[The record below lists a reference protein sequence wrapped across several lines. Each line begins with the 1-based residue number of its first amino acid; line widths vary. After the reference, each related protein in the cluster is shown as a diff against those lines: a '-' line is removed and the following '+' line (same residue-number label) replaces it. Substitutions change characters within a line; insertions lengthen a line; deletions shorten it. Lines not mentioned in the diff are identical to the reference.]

1 MTQSAKDISELLS
14 GKRILIAIFIGLA
27 FSVWMVVS
35 AVFDVTFEK
44 VEQGEG
50 DYVHIESSEKFDKTD
65 EAQFEKS
72 EHGDYVKR
80 TYEDALKQVDWTF
93 YSGLWLFLAI
103 LMMGLRDL
111 AYMIRIRVLTDKR
124 LSWKQS
130 FFVILI
136 WEFASALSPGVVG
149 GAAVAMFIL
158 AREKIE
164 MGRATAIVVIT
175 ALMDNL
181 FYVVMTPLVFI
192 FISNADLFPSGEG
205 ASFLSSNTQS
215 IFWLGFMIIV
225 GVCTILFT
233 SIFFYPRLIKIIII
247 TIFKLPFLR
256 RWKRNALQTGND
268 IVVTSKELRGKP
280 AKYWLASFGATVM
293 SWVARYL
300 VINFILMAFVELGFL
315 DNVLIFGKQLVM
327 WLIMLVSPTP
337 GGSGIAEVIFADLLG
352 NFVASSL
359 LISALA
365 ILWRLISY
373 FPYLFI
379 GFILFPR
386 WLRMTAKKKD

>member
-1 MTQSAKDISELLS
+1 MTQSSKDIADLLS
-14 GKRILIAIFIGLA
+14 GRRILIAIAIGLA
-27 FSVWMVVS
+27 FSVYLVVS
-35 AVFDVTFEK
+35 AVMDVTFEK
-44 VEQGEG
+44 VEEGKG
-50 DYVHIESSEKFDKTD
+50 DYVHVETSKKFDKTD
-65 EAQFEKS
+65 EKQFKQE
-72 EHGDYVKR
+72 EGGDYVR
-80 TYEDALKQVDWTF
+80 HTYEDALKSANWTF
-93 YSGLWLFLAI
+93 YSGFWLFLAI
-103 LMMGLRDL
+103 LMMGVRDF
-111 AYMIRIRVLTDKR
+111 AYMIRIRILTDKR
-124 LSWKQS
+124 LKWKQS
-130 FFVILI
+130 FFVIMI

-164 MGRATAIVVIT
+164 MGRATAIVVVT

-181 FYVVMTPLVFI
+181 FYIVMTPLVFL

-205 ASFLSSNTQS
+205 ASFLSANTQT
-215 IFWLGFMIIV
+215 IFWLGFLIIF
-225 GVCTILFT
+225 GVCTILFI

-247 TIFKLPFLR
+247 TIFKLPFLK

-268 IVVTSKELRGKP
+268 VVVTSKELRGKP
-280 AKYWLASFGATVM
+280 AKYWLGAFGATVM

-352 NFVASSL
+352 DFVASSL

-373 FPYLFI
+373 FPYLFL

-386 WLRMTAKKKD
+386 WLRMTKKKS

>member
-1 MTQSAKDISELLS
+1 M
-14 GKRILIAIFIGLA
+14 IAIFIGLG
-27 FSVWMVVS
+27 FSVWLVVS
-35 AVFDVTFEK
+35 ALFDVTFEA
-44 VEQGEG
+44 VESGTG
-50 DYVHIESSEKFDKTD
+50 NYVHIESSEEFDKTD
-65 EAQFEKS
+65 EGQFKQQE
-72 EHGDYVKR
+72 GGNYVMR

-93 YSGLWLFLAI
+93 YSGLWLFLAL
-103 LMMGLRDL
+103 LMMGVRDL

-164 MGRATAIVVIT
+164 MGRATAIVVVT

-205 ASFLSSNTQS
+205 ASFLSANTQS
-215 IFWLGFMIIV
+215 IFWLGFLIIL

-247 TIFKLPFLR
+247 WIFKLPFLR
-256 RWKRNALQTGND
+256 KWKRNALQTGND
-268 IVVTSKELRGKP
+268 IVITSKELRGKP
-280 AKYWLASFGATVM
+280 TSYWLASFGATIL

-300 VINFILMAFVELGFL
+300 VINFILMAFVGLGFL

-352 NFVASSL
+352 DFVASSL

-386 WLRMTAKKKD
+386 WLRATGKKKT

>member
-1 MTQSAKDISELLS
+1 MTQSSKDIADLLS
-14 GKRILIAIFIGLA
+14 GKRILIAIAIGLS
-27 FSVWMVVS
+27 FSLYMVIS
-35 AVFDVTFEK
+35 AIFDVTFEE
-44 VEQGEG
+44 VQMGEG
-50 DYVHIESSEKFDKTD
+50 DYIHIESNLQFDKTD
-65 EAQFEKS
+65 ENQFELK
-72 EHGDYVKR
+72 ENGNYIKR
-80 TYEDALKQVDWTF
+80 TYRDALRKANWTF
-93 YSGLWLFLAI
+93 YSFLWIVGALFMMAI
-103 LMMGLRDL
+103 RDF

-164 MGRATAIVVIT
+164 MGRATAIVVVT

-181 FYVVMTPLVFI
+181 FYIVMTPLVFL
-192 FISNADLFPSGEG
+192 FISNADLFPVGNET
-205 ASFLSSNTQS
+205 SFISSNTQT
-215 IFWLGFMIIV
+215 IFWLGFSIIV
-225 GVCTILFT
+225 GVCTVLFV
-233 SIFFYPRLIKIIII
+233 SIFFYPKLIKLII
-247 TIFKLPFLR
+247 TLIFRLPFLK
-256 RWKRNALQTGND
+256 RWKEGAMQTGED
-268 IVVTSKELRGKP
+268 VMVTSRELRGKP
-280 AKYWLASFGATVM
+280 VSYWFISFGATIM

-300 VINFILMAFVELGFL
+300 VINFILMAFVEIGFL
-315 DNVLIFGKQLVM
+315 DNVLIFGKQLIM

-386 WLRMTAKKKD
+386 WLKSTVNRA

>member
-1 MTQSAKDISELLS
+1 LTQSSKDISELLS
-14 GKRILIAIFIGLA
+14 GKRILIAIAIGLT
-27 FSVWMVVS
+27 FSVYMVVS
-35 AVFDVTFEK
+35 AIFDVTFEK
-44 VEQGEG
+44 VESGKGE
-50 DYVHIESSEKFDKTD
+50 YVHIETSKKFDKTD
-65 EAQFEKS
+65 EKQFKLS
-72 EHGDYVKR
+72 ENGDYIR
-80 TYEDALKQVDWTF
+80 HTYRDALNNANWTF

-103 LMMGLRDL
+103 LMMVVRDF

-124 LSWKQS
+124 LKWKQS
-130 FFVILI
+130 FFVIMI

-164 MGRATAIVVIT
+164 MGRATAIVVVT

-181 FYVVMTPLVFI
+181 FYIVMTPLVFL
-192 FISNADLFPSGEG
+192 FISNADLFPSGDE
-205 ASFLSSNTQS
+205 ASFISANTET
-215 IFWLGFMIIV
+215 IFWLGFLIIIA
-225 GVCTILFT
+225 VCSILFI

-247 TIFKLPFLR
+247 TVFKLPFLK
-256 RWKRNALQTGND
+256 RWKKGALQTGND
-268 IVVTSKELRGKP
+268 VVVTSKELRGKP
-280 AKYWLASFGATVM
+280 ASYWLASFGATVL

-300 VINFILMAFVELGFL
+300 VINFILMAFVEIGFL

-386 WLRMTAKKKD
+386 WLRMTAKNK